1 MGGNN
6 SILETVMYEETP
18 MMEQLIRQS
27 GAPEEMMDQLWFR
40 VFCANF
46 AHSIIKLIEGDLLQ

>member
-1 MGGNN
+1 
-6 SILETVMYEETP
+6 MYEETP